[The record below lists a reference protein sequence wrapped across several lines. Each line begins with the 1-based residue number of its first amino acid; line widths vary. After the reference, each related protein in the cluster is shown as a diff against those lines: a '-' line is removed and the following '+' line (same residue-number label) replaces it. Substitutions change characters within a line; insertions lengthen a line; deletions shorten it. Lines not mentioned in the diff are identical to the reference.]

1 MTETPTAPDDSV
13 YGRVTDTKGQP
24 IIAATVT
31 IEGSQKGTLTG
42 ADGTFEL
49 TEVTTV
55 HSAEPTCPEP
65 WRLSAAKTSM
75 PVRSSRQPTRCK
87 APTLP

>member
-1 MTETPTAPDDSV
+1 MAETPTAPDDSV

-49 TEVTTV
+49 TEVTFPAQLNISYLGYITQT
-55 HSAEPTCPEP
+55 ATIEQGGN
-65 WRLSAAKTSM
+65 LSAQHR
-75 PVRSSRQPTRCK
+75 PERV
-87 APTLP
+87 